1 MNNISCSL
9 TEPQVRART
18 KDVTRRLGWLKL
30 KVGQRLQFCRKCMGR
45 KPGEPLVRIVVIEVT
60 DVRREPLRRM
70 IKEPKYGQEE
80 CRREGFPE
88 MIPFQ
93 FVQFFCRTHG
103 IKTDDYGH
111 TDTIITR
118 IEFKYV
124 E

>member
-18 KDVTRRLGWLKL
+18 KDVTRRLGGKKL

-45 KPGEPLVRIVVIEVT
+45 KPGEPLVKIAVVEVVS
-60 DVRREPLRRM
+60 VRRERLSCM
-70 IKEPKYGQEE
+70 TASLNYGFAE

-88 MIPFQ
+88 MTPRQ
-93 FVQFFCRTHG
+93 FVAFFCASHKG
-103 IKTDDYGH
+103 CKPS
-111 TDTIITR
+111 TIITR

-124 E
+124 GQ